1 MAKMT
6 LHVATLGAAGA
17 GGAPDAGL
25 KYFFLQDPTTY
36 AGLATETGVDKA
48 TDAQLDAP
56 RYKVGELLAR
66 GILIRVTASVKVGTA
81 TRTRQLL
88 VTRDKVVT
96 ALETLKGKAMAG
108 GTVSS
113 ARIKRN
119 MSFY

>member
-1 MAKMT
+1 MPKMT

-17 GGAPDAGL
+17 GGAPDAGT
-25 KYFFLQDPTTY
+25 KYFFLQSEASYTGVETQ
-36 AGLATETGVDKA
+36 TGVDKA
-48 TDAQLDAP
+48 TDDQLDAP

-88 VTRDKVVT
+88 VTRDKVVA
-96 ALETLKGKAMAG
+96 ALEGLKGKTVG
-108 GTVSS
+108 GGIVTS

>member
-1 MAKMT
+1 MPKMT

-25 KYFFLQDPTTY
+25 KYFFLQDPSTY
-36 AGLATETGVDKA
+36 TGLATETGVDKA

-66 GILIRVTASVKVGTA
+66 GIVVRITASIKVGTT
-81 TRTRQLL
+81 TRTRQIL

-96 ALETLKGKAMAG
+96 ALETLKGKALGG
-108 GTVSS
+108 GTISS